1 MYTNNAQSIQML
13 NDFRSLS
20 QLLKATTRVCVCAT
34 YFDLD
39 SEVFVCL
46 QVKLWLDG
54 LSESRVHRKQ
64 CTYLGAGRDKSTKMI
79 FGQIQIQKYRKYKY
93 KSARMISRQIQMF
106 AGQIISKLQ

>member
-13 NDFRSLS
+13 NDFGSLS

-39 SEVFVCL
+39 SEAFVCL
-46 QVKLWLDG
+46 QQVKLWLDG
-54 LSESRVHRKQ
+54 LSESRVHREQ

-79 FGQIQIQKYRKYKY
+79 FVQIQIQKYKK
-93 KSARMISRQIQMF
+93 QIQI
-106 AGQIISKLQ
+106 QKCKNDISSNTNVCRPDN